1 MLQVCTLF
9 LTFILFILIKRK
21 LTDIEISSQHIYAN
35 NYMNLDDVHTIGFDL
50 DYTLVLYKGINEL
63 LLFL

>member
-1 MLQVCTLF
+1 
-9 LTFILFILIKRK
+9 
-21 LTDIEISSQHIYAN
+21 
-35 NYMNLDDVHTIGFDL
+35 MNLDDVHTIGFDL